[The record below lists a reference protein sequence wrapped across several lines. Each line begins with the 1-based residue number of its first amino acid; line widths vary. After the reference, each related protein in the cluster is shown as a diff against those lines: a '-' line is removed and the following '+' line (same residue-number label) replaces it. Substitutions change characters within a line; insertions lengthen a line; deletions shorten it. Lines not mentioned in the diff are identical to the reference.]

1 MRDEQSAMSN
11 EQSII
16 SNQQSAISHQQSIIN
31 NQSDL
36 DYLVDVIRSS
46 GIDIAPTYDEYTS
59 LAFAIAT
66 DYGEAGRWAFH
77 AICKLSQKYNETNAN
92 KMYSGAIASNHGIKH
107 IASAFYL
114 AKQAGVN
121 IDEVRLI
128 RAEERRKEREKNAKM
143 QKCTGATFPR
153 GGACVHY
160 YNRENTVNNA
170 TNTRNANMDYD
181 DEAFE
186 NMPDDGEEPVSDRAE
201 PYNPLPL
208 LFDDYKWPKPLDEIL
223 TYAETKHQRDAL
235 FLGMVDAIGSTLSPY
250 VRTMYG
256 DRWMYPNIQVFV
268 VAPPASGKGVISWC
282 RNFVTPEHERIR
294 SEYKKEMKAYEKEK
308 RIQEQMGRAKAEVE
322 APKLPANK
330 MFLISGD
337 NSSTGIAQN
346 VIDSDGRGIIIETEA
361 DTLSAALG
369 TDYGRWSHMLRDF
382 FDHSRISYNRRLNRE
397 YMEINRTMISVL
409 LAGTPAQVAPLIPSS
424 ENGLF
429 SRQLF
434 YYMPAIKEWR
444 NQFGRSK
451 KDIPS
456 EMYSHGRKWL
466 ETCDEISKLGSVS
479 LVLTP
484 QQVTLFNNCFSGLLT
499 RCLKANEN
507 SMAASLARLAINII
521 RMMSVIA
528 VLRRIEQHGVSF
540 NPSSDISPENKKDD
554 IIPSREVEITYEDF
568 DACLSM
574 AEPLYLHATHIIS
587 FINSIEVKNRNIS
600 DRERLLDMMD
610 DKFSRSQWAETA
622 NDMGVPFNTAVSW
635 LQRLVKSGVVIK
647 GEERGMYIKVS
658 YI

>member
-1 MRDEQSAMSN
+1 
-11 EQSII
+11 
-16 SNQQSAISHQQSIIN
+16 
-31 NQSDL
+31 
-36 DYLVDVIRSS
+36 
-46 GIDIAPTYDEYTS
+46 
-59 LAFAIAT
+59 
-66 DYGEAGRWAFH
+66 
-77 AICKLSQKYNETNAN
+77 
-92 KMYSGAIASNHGIKH
+92 MYSGAIASNHGIKH

-121 IDEVRLI
+121 IDEVRLK

-143 QKCTGATFPR
+143 QYCSGITFPQAGER
-153 GGACVHY
+153 VHY
-160 YNRENTVNNA
+160 YNRENAPNGA
-170 TNTRNANMDYD
+170 TNTRNANIDYD

-186 NMPDDGEEPVSDRAE
+186 NMPDDGEEPVSDISE
-201 PYNPLPL
+201 PYKPLPL

-268 VAPPASGKGVISWC
+268 VAPPASGKGVVSWC
-282 RNFVTPEHERIR
+282 RNFVEPEHERIR
-294 SEYKKEMKAYEKEK
+294 SAYKKEMKTYEKEK
-308 RIQEQMGRAKAEVE
+308 RILEQMGKAKAEVE
-322 APKLPANK
+322 TPQMPANK

-361 DTLSAALG
+361 DTLSTALG

-397 YMEINRTMISVL
+397 YMEINRTMVSVL
-409 LAGTPAQVAPLIPSS
+409 LAGTPAQVSPLIPSS

-444 NQFGRSK
+444 NQFGKSK

-456 EMYSHGRKWL
+456 EMYIHGRKWL

-484 QQVTLFNNCFSGLLT
+484 QQITLFNNCFSGLLT

-528 VLRRIEQHGVSF
+528 VLRRIEQHGLSF
-540 NPSSDISPENKKDD
+540 NPSADISAENKKDD

-610 DKFSRSQWAETA
+610 DKFSRNQWAETA
-622 NDMGVPFNTAVSW
+622 NDMGVPLNTADSW
-635 LQRLVKSGVVIK
+635 LRRLVKSGVVVK

>member
-1 MRDEQSAMSN
+1 MEN
-11 EQSII
+11 
-16 SNQQSAISHQQSIIN
+16 NQQSAMRNEQSAKSNLQSAINNQQSIIN
-31 NQSDL
+31 NHSSSINNQSSDL

-46 GIDIAPTYDEYTS
+46 GIDIAPTYDEYTN

-121 IDEVRLI
+121 IDEVRLK
-128 RAEERRKEREKNAKM
+128 RAEERRKQREKLANL
-143 QKCTGATFPR
+143 QTCTGGTFPR

-170 TNTRNANMDYD
+170 TNTRNANMNYD

-186 NMPDDGEEPVSDRAE
+186 NMPDNGEEPVSDISE
-201 PYNPLPL
+201 PYKPLPL

-223 TYAETKHQRDAL
+223 TFAETKHQRDAL

-268 VAPPASGKGVISWC
+268 VAPPASGKGVVSWC
-282 RNFVTPEHERIR
+282 RNFVEPQHERIR
-294 SEYKKEMKAYEKEK
+294 SAYKKEMKAYEKEK
-308 RIQEQMGRAKAEVE
+308 KMHEQMGKAKTDVE
-322 APKLPANK
+322 TPQMPANK

-369 TDYGRWSHMLRDF
+369 ADYGRWSHMLRNF
-382 FDHSRISYNRRLNRE
+382 FDHSRISYNRRLNHE
-397 YMEINRTMISVL
+397 YMEISRTMVSVL

-429 SRQLF
+429 SRELF

-444 NQFGRSK
+444 SQFDQSNI
-451 KDIPS
+451 DIPS
-456 EMYSHGRKWL
+456 EMYSRGRKWL

-484 QQVTLFNNCFSGLLT
+484 QQQSLFD
-499 RCLKANEN
+499 N
-507 SMAASLARLAINII
+507 STDAI
-521 RMMSVIA
+521 
-528 VLRRIEQHGVSF
+528 
-540 NPSSDISPENKKDD
+540 
-554 IIPSREVEITYEDF
+554 
-568 DACLSM
+568 
-574 AEPLYLHATHIIS
+574 
-587 FINSIEVKNRNIS
+587 
-600 DRERLLDMMD
+600 
-610 DKFSRSQWAETA
+610 
-622 NDMGVPFNTAVSW
+622 
-635 LQRLVKSGVVIK
+635 KSHC
-647 GEERGMYIKVS
+647 Y
-658 YI
+658 